1 MGSTGRS
8 TGPHV
13 HYEVWYEGKF
23 LTRNISLRLGGM
35 FSRSKDTSEMAPQAP
50 QSNQPARRPMRAAP
64 SIISS
69 DMVVNGAISASGDI
83 QVDGKV
89 QGDITSG
96 SLTIGEKAT
105 VEGEILA
112 EEVIVR
118 GKIIGSIRARK
129 VQLCSTC
136 HVEGDIYHQAL
147 AVETGAYFEGNCRHS
162 DDPMKES
169 VPSAGRRSSPSVDRR
184 PGSGPAP
191 RPDHPGAPSA
201 TAVAVTSAAPPT
213 HGPRIP
219 GGLLGRPAPILAA
232 RPGRLDRGPDDIAA
246 PDRKNK

>member
-1 MGSTGRS
+1 
-8 TGPHV
+8 
-13 HYEVWYEGKF
+13 
-23 LTRNISLRLGGM
+23 M
-35 FSRSKDTSEMAPQAP
+35 FSRSKDTSELAQQAP
-50 QSNQPARRPMRAAP
+50 QSNQPAARRPMRAAP

-69 DMVVNGAISASGDI
+69 DMVVNGALAASGDI

-96 SLTIGEKAT
+96 SLTVGEKAL
-105 VEGEILA
+105 VEGEVLA

-118 GKIIGSIRARK
+118 GKVVGSIRARK

-169 VPSAGRRSSPSVDRR
+169 VPSSTRRSAPPGDRR

-191 RPDHPGAPSA
+191 RPDGPAAAASA
-201 TAVAVTSAAPPT
+201 LPITSAAPPT
-213 HGPRIP
+213 PGPRMP
-219 GGLLGRPAPILAA
+219 GGLLGRPAPILTSGAA
-232 RPGRLDRGPDDIAA
+232 RMDRSVEEIK
-246 PDRKNK
+246 PDRKSK

>member
-1 MGSTGRS
+1 
-8 TGPHV
+8 
-13 HYEVWYEGKF
+13 
-23 LTRNISLRLGGM
+23 M
-35 FSRSKDTSEMAPQAP
+35 FSKSKDATELAPPPASQQA
-50 QSNQPARRPMRAAP
+50 ARRPSRAAP

-69 DMVVNGAISASGDI
+69 DMIVNGALAAGGDI

-96 SLTIGEKAT
+96 SLTVGEKAV

-118 GKIIGSIRARK
+118 GKIVGSIRARK

-169 VPSAGRRSSPSVDRR
+169 VPTGGRRSAPSSDRR

-191 RPDHPGAPSA
+191 RPDPMPSA
-201 TAVAVTSAAPPT
+201 TAVAVTSATPPT
-213 HGPRIP
+213 PGPRVP
-219 GGLLGRPAPILAA
+219 GSLLGRPAPMLAP
-232 RPGRLDRGPDDIAA
+232 RPGPHGPRRGRTQAQHQEQIARSPQWERSPA
-246 PDRKNK
+246 RSNALLTIA

>member
-1 MGSTGRS
+1 
-8 TGPHV
+8 
-13 HYEVWYEGKF
+13 
-23 LTRNISLRLGGM
+23 M
-35 FSRSKDTSEMAPQAP
+35 FSRSKDTSEMAAQQQQPA
-50 QSNQPARRPMRAAP
+50 NQPAARRPMRAAP

-69 DMVVNGAISASGDI
+69 DMVVNGALQAGGDI

-96 SLTIGEKAT
+96 SLTVGEKAL

-118 GKIIGSIRARK
+118 GKIVGSIRARK

-169 VPSAGRRSSPSVDRR
+169 VPASSRRSAPSSDRR

-191 RPDHPGAPSA
+191 RPDAPIAPSA
-201 TAVAVTSAAPPT
+201 TAVAVTSATPPVP
-213 HGPRIP
+213 GPRIP

-232 RPGRLDRGPDDIAA
+232 RPGSRLDRTSDEFVPG
-246 PDRKNK
+246 KSK

>member
-1 MGSTGRS
+1 
-8 TGPHV
+8 
-13 HYEVWYEGKF
+13 
-23 LTRNISLRLGGM
+23 M
-35 FSRSKDTSEMAPQAP
+35 FSKSKDSTELAPAPANQQA
-50 QSNQPARRPMRAAP
+50 ARRPSRAAP

-69 DMVVNGAISASGDI
+69 DMIVNGALAAGGDI

-96 SLTIGEKAT
+96 SLTVGEKAI

-118 GKIIGSIRARK
+118 GKIVGSIRARK

-169 VPSAGRRSSPSVDRR
+169 VPTGGRRSAPM
-184 PGSGPAP
+184 PGSGS
-191 RPDHPGAPSA
+191 R
-201 TAVAVTSAAPPT
+201 
-213 HGPRIP
+213 
-219 GGLLGRPAPILAA
+219 A
-232 RPGRLDRGPDDIAA
+232 RTGST
-246 PDRKNK
+246 

>member
-1 MGSTGRS
+1 
-8 TGPHV
+8 
-13 HYEVWYEGKF
+13 
-23 LTRNISLRLGGM
+23 M
-35 FSRSKDTSEMAPQAP
+35 FSKTKDVSELAPTPPTNNQQAP
-50 QSNQPARRPMRAAP
+50 RRPSRAAP
-64 SIISS
+64 SIISN
-69 DMVVNGAISASGDI
+69 DMLVAGALTAGGDI

-96 SLTIGEKAT
+96 SLTIGEKAV

-169 VPSAGRRSSPSVDRR
+169 VPSGTRRSAPPGERR
-184 PGSGPAP
+184 PGSGPPP
-191 RPDHPGAPSA
+191 RPDAVIPPSA
-201 TAVAVTSAAPPT
+201 TAVAITSAAPPSP
-213 HGPRIP
+213 GPRIP
-219 GGLLGRPAPILAA
+219 GGLLGRPAPLPRSGA
-232 RPGRLDRGPDDIAA
+232 RIDRVEPELTPNG
-246 PDRKNK
+246 KSK

>member
-1 MGSTGRS
+1 
-8 TGPHV
+8 
-13 HYEVWYEGKF
+13 
-23 LTRNISLRLGGM
+23 M
-35 FSRSKDTSEMAPQAP
+35 FSKSKDATELAPPPASQ
-50 QSNQPARRPMRAAP
+50 QEARRPSRAAP

-69 DMVVNGAISASGDI
+69 DMIVNGALAAGGDI

-96 SLTIGEKAT
+96 SLTVGEKAV

-118 GKIIGSIRARK
+118 GKIVGSIRARK

-162 DDPMKES
+162 DDPLKES
-169 VPSAGRRSSPSVDRR
+169 APTSSGRRSAPGSPGSR
-184 PGSGPAP
+184 PGGGPPP
-191 RPDHPGAPSA
+191 RPDTVP
-201 TAVAVTSAAPPT
+201 PPT
-213 HGPRIP
+213 ASAVSVASSSPGPRIP
-219 GGLLGRPAPILAA
+219 GSLLGRPAPILARQPIKIDKA
-232 RPGRLDRGPDDIAA
+232 EEALPAGKG
-246 PDRKNK
+246 K